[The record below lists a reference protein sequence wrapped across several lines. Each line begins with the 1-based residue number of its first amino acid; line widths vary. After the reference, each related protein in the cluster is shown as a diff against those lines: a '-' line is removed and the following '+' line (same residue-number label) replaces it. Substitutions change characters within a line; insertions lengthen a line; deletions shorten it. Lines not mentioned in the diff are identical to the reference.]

1 MAVTDDPNPTFRTQ
15 GCRMTTVLVIEDDA
29 DNLRLM
35 IDVLARA
42 GYAARSA
49 RDGRDLPALAGTAA
63 AVILDVSLPGVSGL
77 ELCRTLR
84 ADPATAALP
93 VLLVSA
99 HAGEGAVQAGL
110 AAGAD
115 GYLVKPFSPSQ
126 LVTELGQLLDPTA
139 AARAAS
145 ASLRSGYRSGSRLL
159 AAGRLTVAPARS
171 A

>member
-1 MAVTDDPNPTFRTQ
+1 
-15 GCRMTTVLVIEDDA
+15 MTNVLVIEDDA

-42 GYAARSA
+42 GYTGQPA
-49 RDGRDLPALAGTAA
+49 RDGRDLHALARTAA
-63 AVILDVSLPGVSGL
+63 AVILDVALPGVSGL

-99 HAGEGAVQAGL
+99 HATGGAVQAGL

-115 GYLVKPFSPSQ
+115 RYLVKPFSPSQ
-126 LVTELGQLLDPTA
+126 LVTELGQLLDSSVPV
-139 AARAAS
+139 RAAS
-145 ASLRSGYRSGSRLL
+145 ASLRASYRTGTRLL
-159 AAGRLTVAPARS
+159 ASARLAAASARS